1 MNTSLSLYQTNSAN
15 LNKSVC
21 LLLSKCYKEGLRT
34 LALVKNSDESAIL
47 DNLLWSFSQKNF
59 IPHALSSDPLF
70 DEHPIIISTE
80 IISDK
85 KFDALISIEKFEIPL
100 DAFEKVMVFFT
111 SESKDKAIALQN
123 NITHKQTNYYIQN
136 PNGEWHKNI

>member
-85 KFDALISIEKFEIPL
+85 K
-100 DAFEKVMVFFT
+100 
-111 SESKDKAIALQN
+111 
-123 NITHKQTNYYIQN
+123 
-136 PNGEWHKNI
+136 